1 MRIEELLFSD
11 QPFMIF
17 DEGFH
22 PSGKI
27 LFRNPITTIKA
38 FTSKEIESSLR
49 EIQLYI
55 QKGFY
60 VAGFISYESGEILSG
75 MNQKDFET
83 DFPFL
88 YFGVFHE
95 PEILPKM
102 EEAVS
107 KSFGFHI
114 SSLPNRKKYFE
125 NLKFIRE
132 KLFQG
137 EIYQINYTDR
147 ILFDFEGDI
156 LSFYNAIFNRQPVPY
171 GSWIRIPDWDLLSFS
186 PELFFE
192 KQGRSMITKPMKGTS
207 PRGKTESEDDKN
219 VEFLKNSEKEIAE
232 NLMITDL
239 MRNDLGKISRQGS
252 VHVQELFSVEK
263 YKTILQMT
271 STIRSELSF
280 GVETPDIFRELFP
293 GGSIT
298 GAPKLR
304 AMELIRELEKPRGIY
319 TGAIGIFRPNSDAVF
334 SIAIRTLEISHG
346 KGKLGIGSG
355 ITWDADPE
363 KEWLEILEKAK
374 FFSEAPKNFFL
385 FETILYKNGI
395 FYFQKEHR
403 MRMKTS
409 AETLD
414 FPFSEDE
421 WDSCLQKVRSVCK
434 RTNSYRIKICLNTT
448 GNFYFEHSIL
458 SNFPKKGNLQISL
471 IEMDS
476 SSEFRKH
483 KTNLRDTYD
492 REGTRSRNSSYL
504 DVLFLNEKREIT
516 EGSITN
522 VFLKIGDSYFT
533 PLGSSGILPGIYRN
547 RLLKRKGFYER
558 SLSLEDLKSAESVF
572 LCNSLRGILRVHK
585 IESSSKNPHSESSC
599 ENPRKF

>member
-38 FTSKEIESSLR
+38 FTSKEIESSLN
-49 EIQLYI
+49 EIELNI
-55 QKGFY
+55 QNGFH
-60 VAGFISYESGEILSG
+60 VAGFISYEAGEIFSG
-75 MNQKDFET
+75 INRKNFQT

-88 YFGVFHE
+88 YFGVFQE
-95 PEILPKM
+95 PEILPKI
-102 EEAVS
+102 EEIVS
-107 KSFGFHI
+107 QNFGFHI
-114 SSLPNRKKYFE
+114 SSLPDQNQYFQ
-125 NLKFIRE
+125 NLKSIRE
-132 KLFQG
+132 KLFLG

-147 ILFDFEGDI
+147 ILFDFEGNI
-156 LSFYNAIFNRQPVPY
+156 LSFYNILSNRQPVSY
-171 GSWIRIPDWDLLSFS
+171 GSWIRIPDLDVLSFS

-192 KQGRSMITKPMKGTS
+192 KRGRSIITKPMKGTY
-207 PRGKTESEDDKN
+207 PRGKTESEDEKN
-219 VEFLKNSEKEIAE
+219 SEFLKNSEKEKAE

-239 MRNDLGKISRQGS
+239 MRNDLGKISRKGS
-252 VHVQELFSVEK
+252 VQVQELFSVEK

-271 STIRSELSF
+271 STIRSELSDEITTT
-280 GVETPDIFRELFP
+280 GIFRELFP

-304 AMELIRELEKPRGIY
+304 AMELIQELEKPRGLY

-346 KGKLGIGSG
+346 KGKIGIGSG
-355 ITWDADPE
+355 ITWDSDPE

-374 FFSEAPKNFFL
+374 FFSEAPQNFSL

-403 MRMKTS
+403 IRMKTS
-409 AETLD
+409 AEILKL
-414 FPFSEDE
+414 PFSENG
-421 WDSCLQKVRSVCK
+421 WDSCLQEVRSACK
-434 RTNSYRIKICLNTT
+434 EKNSYRIKICLNTT

-458 SNFPKKGNLQISL
+458 SSFQKDGNLQISSTR
-471 IEMDS
+471 MDS

-483 KTNLRDTYD
+483 KTNLRDVYD

-504 DVLFLNEKREIT
+504 DVLFLNERNEIS

-533 PLGSSGILPGIYRN
+533 PLVSSGILPGIYRN

-558 SLSLEDLKSAESVF
+558 SLSLEDLKSSDSVF
-572 LCNSLRGILRVHK
+572 LCNSLRGILRVQK
-585 IESSSKNPHSESSC
+585 IEDSAKNSSLESSC